1 MSDDE
6 ARQARRGALKHLMV
20 LGGAA
25 IGCAVAAPAAIFLV
39 GPAYPRAGGEASG
52 ERWVKTVRLD
62 ALTEGEPKKVAIVD
76 DERDAWTLQR
86 GVELGSVWL
95 VRHGDAVVALSAV
108 CPHLGCAIGAAPDGA
123 FVCPCHDSVFAPNG
137 DAKTGPSPRGMD
149 PLATKLEDGV
159 VLVDFKR
166 FRTGTGDREAI
177 G

>member
-1 MSDDE
+1 MSDE
-6 ARQARRGALKHLMV
+6 SRRGALKHLLV

-25 IGCAVAAPAAIFLV
+25 VGCVVAAPAAVFV
-39 GPAYPRAGGEASG
+39 GAPARASGSSSG

-62 ALTEGEPKKVAIVD
+62 SLAAGEPKKVAIVD
-76 DERDAWTLQR
+76 DERDGWTLQR

-95 VRHGDAVVALSAV
+95 VRHGDEVRALSAV
-108 CPHLGCAIGAAPDGA
+108 CPHLGCAIGAAPGGA
-123 FVCPCHDSVFAPNG
+123 FVCPCHDSSFTPAG
-137 DAKTGPSPRGMD
+137 DAVSGPSPRGMD

-166 FRTGTGDREAI
+166 FRTGTRERETV